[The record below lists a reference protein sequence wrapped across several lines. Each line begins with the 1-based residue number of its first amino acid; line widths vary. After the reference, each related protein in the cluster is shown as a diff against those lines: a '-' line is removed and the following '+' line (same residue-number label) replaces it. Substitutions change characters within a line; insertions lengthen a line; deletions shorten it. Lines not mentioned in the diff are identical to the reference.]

1 MQVKRAINYEAGIAA
16 AAEGKSNNKIAVIM
30 GLSLYELHKIMKNDP
45 LFRDQLESA
54 RAFGLS
60 LHADK
65 LLHLE
70 EHYPDADP
78 PMLRVISDNIKW
90 VASHLAPQFRTTTHI
105 EVRHANVKDALQEAR
120 SRVIDVTPK
129 PKQIVNPLD

>member
-1 MQVKRAINYEAGIAA
+1 MKVERAINYEAGIAA

-30 GLSLYELHKIMKNDP
+30 GLSLYELHKVMKNDP
-45 LFRDQLESA
+45 LFVEKLESA

-65 LLHLE
+65 LLHID

-129 PKQIVNPLD
+129 PKQIINPLD